1 MFNED
6 SIKGILCS
14 IARPELTIYRN
25 DKKHI
30 GYEIRIRVSIRA
42 DNEEFLNLVKNG
54 LEELNINCK
63 GKSSESRVRPKP
75 ILWVSGIVNVVRVCE
90 LISDIPASKKGWDNF
105 REAANMIYR
114 GEHTSQEG
122 FDEILRLKG
131 EIQ

>member
-6 SIKGILCS
+6 MTKGILHS

-42 DNEEFLNLVKNG
+42 DNEEFLVYLRDALG
-54 LEELNINCK
+54 ELNINAK
-63 GKSSESRVRPKP
+63 VKWSESKVRPKP

-90 LISDIPASKKGWDNF
+90 LMGTLPSSKKGWSNF
-105 REAANMIYR
+105 KEAANIIYR
-114 GEHTSQEG
+114 GEHTTQNG

-131 EIQ
+131 EI